1 MHIMDQLIET
11 LENDGWDRAGADYR
25 FTKSIPTGGTFGRA
39 TASLVMDESGRWLES
54 IDGWNH
60 VIRSIDLRNYL
71 NDPRGAIEA
80 AVA

>member
-1 MHIMDQLIET
+1 
-11 LENDGWDRAGADYR
+11 
-25 FTKSIPTGGTFGRA
+25 
-39 TASLVMDESGRWLES
+39 MDESGRWLES